1 VENAGAR
8 TTIRANRMHDDL
20 GLTGV
25 AVWNQETASAAVV
38 TRNSI
43 RGAGNAGV
51 DDAGSGSVVRRNAI
65 DGRLGEFTLGFW
77 AGIVVRPQSSG
88 ARVDANA
95 VTHQGQDGITVS
107 GHDTVVSA
115 NEVAVTLY
123 GDGIRVDAD
132 ADGVLLRGNVARR
145 HHDDGIEAASPTTTL
160 AHNLAVGNGD
170 LGILAVAGVTDAGG
184 NRAAGNGNP
193 AQCAGVACRSGWRS
207 GRQS

>member
-65 DGRLGEFTLGFW
+65 DGRLGELTLGFW
-77 AGIVVRPQSSG
+77 ARIEVRPQSIG
-88 ARVDANA
+88 A
-95 VTHQGQDGITVS
+95 
-107 GHDTVVSA
+107 
-115 NEVAVTLY
+115 
-123 GDGIRVDAD
+123 
-132 ADGVLLRGNVARR
+132 AR
-145 HHDDGIEAASPTTTL
+145 
-160 AHNLAVGNGD
+160 NLAIGNGD
-170 LGILAVAGVTDAGG
+170 LGILALAGVTDAGG